1 MRASLMV
8 CRILAFT
15 RTRRRNAGAAHGAG
29 GTALARRPLCG
40 RSRPLPEPDIVKTGI
55 HGLDRILFG
64 GFPRGNVVVVAGPP
78 GVGKTTL
85 GLEFIYRGGREFDEP
100 GIIVTFEV
108 STEKVVRDAAQ
119 FGWNLR
125 ELEQQGRLKIIS
137 TTRRVFQQEVQE
149 PESLLLT
156 EATHLGARR
165 IFIDGL
171 AGLARNG
178 NGDARELFHILVEAL
193 HRENVTAMFALDAPT
208 DRAAIGAMPEDFIAD
223 TIIRLGMEPVRRRV
237 VRSLEVV
244 KSRGQ
249 DYLLG
254 SHSFRVVN
262 GKGLEV
268 YRRAQAPR
276 DRSDDPTTTDV
287 IGRVPTGIEG
297 LDELLHGGYF
307 VGSTTLVAGISGV
320 GKTVMGLQFLAEGA
334 RRGDRGL
341 MVTLDEAPDRMIR
354 NAATIG
360 IDLRREIERGLIDV
374 WYESPQEMEVDRHFG
389 ELESRLERLQPQRV
403 VVDSLAGYGQM
414 LSPSTYMRDFFH
426 AVVGLMR
433 QRQITCV
440 FSHENPEMLGMSTMT
455 GALAVS
461 SLMDNILLLNWV
473 ELGDR
478 FRLGLTIGKSRA
490 MPTSRVTYECEIVD
504 GRGFRVLPRAVPGPS
519 LPFARYYGLL
529 SRAPER
535 RGPETEADRP

>member
-1 MRASLMV
+1 MAVPLLQDPLVQGKPLM
-8 CRILAFT
+8 
-15 RTRRRNAGAAHGAG
+15 
-29 GTALARRPLCG
+29 
-40 RSRPLPEPDIVKTGI
+40 PEPDIVKTGI
-55 HGLDRILFG
+55 DGLDRILFG

-78 GVGKTTL
+78 GTGKTTL

-119 FGWNLR
+119 FGWDLR

-193 HRENVTAMFALDAPT
+193 HRENITAMFALDAPA
-208 DRAAIGAMPEDFIAD
+208 DRAASGAMPEEFIAD
-223 TIIRLGMEPVRRRV
+223 TIIRLGMEPVRRAV
-237 VRSLEVV
+237 VRSIEVV

-268 YRRAQAPR
+268 YRRAQAAH
-276 DRSDDPTTTDV
+276 DRGDDPARTTDV

-320 GKTVMGLQFLAEGA
+320 GKSVMGLQFLAEGA
-334 RRGDRGL
+334 RRGERGL
-341 MVTLDEAPDRMIR
+341 MVTLDEAQDRMIR

-360 IDLRREIERGLIDV
+360 IDLRREIEHGMIEV

-389 ELESRLERLQPQRV
+389 ELERRLERLKPQRV

-414 LSPSTYMRDFFH
+414 ISPSTYMRDFVH

-433 QRQITCV
+433 QRQLTSV
-440 FSHENPEMLGMSTMT
+440 FNHENPEMLGMSTMT
-455 GALAVS
+455 GAIAVS

-473 ELGDR
+473 ELADT
-478 FRLGLTIGKSRA
+478 FRLGLTIGKARA

-504 GRGFRVLPRAVPGPS
+504 GRGLHVLPRAVPAPS

-535 RGPETEADRP
+535 RSPETEADRR